1 MMVCVLCGRSKK
13 IINKTWKN
21 PEIRWDYC
29 QQESP
34 LIQIRE
40 GGGKKPGQRTAT
52 IGIRAK
58 RRGSAPGYG
67 FPAVE
72 TFTLEKALADPEYTK
87 YVQAMIEQIKKLYE
101 IVQKYR

>member
-13 IINKTWKN
+13 IISKTWKD
-21 PEIRWDYC
+21 PEIRWDYW

-40 GGGKKPGQRTAT
+40 GGGKKPGQGTVT

-67 FPAVE
+67 FPTVE
-72 TFTLEKALADPEYTK
+72 TFTREEALADPEYTK